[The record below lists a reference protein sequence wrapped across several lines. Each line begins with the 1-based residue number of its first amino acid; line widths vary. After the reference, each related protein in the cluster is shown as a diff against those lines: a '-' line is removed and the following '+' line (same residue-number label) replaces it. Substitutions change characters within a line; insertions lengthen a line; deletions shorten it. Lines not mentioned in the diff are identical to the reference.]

1 MEGLEEQLQ
10 KIMNDPDSMAQIL
23 SLAQSFGLQPPEAAA
38 SAPSA
43 PSASPAPS
51 VPSVLPSPDDGFVK
65 AIFGMMQQAQQSD
78 GRQEAL
84 LAALKP
90 YLRPERRSGIDRA
103 MQIAKISHLAGFA
116 LRNYGSLPGKGGG

>member
-1 MEGLEEQLQ
+1 VEGLEEQLQ

-23 SLAQSFGLQPPEAAA
+23 SLAQSFGLQPTEPAS

-43 PSASPAPS
+43 PPP
-51 VPSVLPSPDDGFVK
+51 PPPDDGFAK
-65 AIFGMMQQAQQSD
+65 AVFGMMQQARQSD

-90 YLRPERRSGIDRA
+90 YLRPERRGSIDRA
-103 MQIAKISHLAGFA
+103 LQLSKISHLAGFA
-116 LRNYGSLPGKGGG
+116 LRNYGKLPGKGEG

>member
-23 SLAQSFGLQPPEAAA
+23 SLAQSFGLQPPEQAA

-43 PSASPAPS
+43 PPPPPA
-51 VPSVLPSPDDGFVK
+51 DDGFVK

-90 YLRPERRSGIDRA
+90 YLRPERRGSIDRA
-103 MQIAKISHLAGFA
+103 LQIARISHLAGFA
-116 LRNYGSLPGKGGG
+116 LRNYGELPGKGGG

>member
-23 SLAQSFGLQPPEAAA
+23 SLAQSFGLQPPQEQT
-38 SAPSA
+38 PSA
-43 PSASPAPS
+43 PSAAPAP
-51 VPSVLPSPDDGFVK
+51 PDDGFVK
-65 AIFGMMQQAQQSD
+65 AVFGMMQQAQQSD
-78 GRQEAL
+78 GKQEAL

-90 YLRPERRSGIDRA
+90 YLRPERRGNIDRA
-103 MQIAKISHLAGFA
+103 LQIAKISHLAGFA

>member
-23 SLAQSFGLQPPEAAA
+23 SLAQSFGMQPQEGQ
-38 SAPSA
+38 APSA
-43 PSASPAPS
+43 PSVAPAP
-51 VPSVLPSPDDGFVK
+51 PDDGFAK
-65 AIFGMMQQAQQSD
+65 AIFGMMQQARQSD

-90 YLRPERRSGIDRA
+90 YLRPERRGNIDRA
-103 MQIAKISHLAGFA
+103 LQIARISHLAGFA
-116 LRNYGSLPGKGGG
+116 LRNYGKLSGKGGD

>member
-23 SLAQSFGLQPPEAAA
+23 SLAQSFGLQPPEAAS

-43 PSASPAPS
+43 PPP
-51 VPSVLPSPDDGFVK
+51 PPDDGFVK

-84 LAALKP
+84 LHALKP
-90 YLRPERRSGIDRA
+90 YLRPERQGNIDRA
-103 MQIAKISHLAGFA
+103 LQIAKISHLAGFA
-116 LRNYGSLPGKGGG
+116 LRNYGKLPGKGGG